1 VRGVERWCA
10 EQFSTLSVVMENR
23 WWLAY
28 SALRA
33 RYANERNTLEVDAA
47 LRDIAR
53 KAASAATD
61 GP

>member
-1 VRGVERWCA
+1 
-10 EQFSTLSVVMENR
+10 MENR